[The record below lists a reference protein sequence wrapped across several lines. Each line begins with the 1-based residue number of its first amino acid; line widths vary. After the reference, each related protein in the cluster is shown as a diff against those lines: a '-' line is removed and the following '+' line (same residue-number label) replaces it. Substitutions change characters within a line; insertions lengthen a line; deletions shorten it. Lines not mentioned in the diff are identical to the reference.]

1 MKEIVLSPIKETT
14 EDFEEIEKI
23 ISESFKK
30 NLYQPILDIFGEN
43 PSLKNNLDYFI
54 SAIESGRITF
64 YRGQFRG
71 RFNSTVSREL
81 KKIGAKWDRTQG
93 SWKVH
98 FSSLPLEVQ
107 EAIERSELRFQK
119 KLDTMDRLLQKI
131 LPEKIADQVKIADL
145 FDSTL
150 FKTEKKIEATLKKI
164 SIEPTFS
171 PEQRKR
177 VAREYQDNMRLYIKD
192 WTQKE
197 IVKLRKEVQKHA
209 IAGNRYEDMIKT
221 IQKSYGV
228 SHNKAKFLAR
238 QETSLLMAKFKE
250 TRYAQA
256 GVNEYIWG
264 CVAGSPNHPVR
275 PMHKKLEGK
284 RFKWD
289 DPPVVDEQGN
299 RKHPGED
306 YNCRCFARP
315 VVRFK

>member
-30 NLYQPILDIFGEN
+30 NLYQPILDIFGES

-119 KLDTMDRLLQKI
+119 KLDTMDRILQKI

-209 IAGNRYEDMIKT
+209 VAGNRYEDMIKT

-264 CVAGSPNHPVR
+264 CVAGSPDHPVR

>member
-1 MKEIVLSPIKETT
+1 MREIVLSPIKETT

-43 PSLKNNLDYFI
+43 PSLKNDLDYFI

-81 KKIGAKWDRTQG
+81 KKIGAKWDWTQG

-119 KLDTMDRLLQKI
+119 KLDTMDRILQKI

-177 VAREYQDNMRLYIKD
+177 VAREYQDNMRLHI
-192 WTQKE
+192 
-197 IVKLRKEVQKHA
+197 
-209 IAGNRYEDMIKT
+209 
-221 IQKSYGV
+221 S
-228 SHNKAKFLAR
+228 
-238 QETSLLMAKFKE
+238 
-250 TRYAQA
+250 
-256 GVNEYIWG
+256 
-264 CVAGSPNHPVR
+264 
-275 PMHKKLEGK
+275 
-284 RFKWD
+284 
-289 DPPVVDEQGN
+289 
-299 RKHPGED
+299 
-306 YNCRCFARP
+306 
-315 VVRFK
+315 